1 MIYIPILA
9 RNLLWPLNNINNP
22 HDNDVLC
29 GRRSQNHPGNDYYR
43 SMISSNKYR
52 YLSSNKR
59 GKREIALELV
69 SIIYTMDPPGRF
81 LEKNELNQTYDDIG
95 EERAVVKVSQAL
107 REGAP
112 NIRKQIAADRMIR
125 EQAKSFYPNG
135 GLVYSGSHDSE
146 ESYIAIPEAARRH
159 RKIAS
164 SGNTI
169 GNRSYI
175 YPGNGINWPV
185 MPPSL
190 SPVQH
195 NPCHQPQYLNGYYHQ
210 QFYNGYHSGHPP
222 PGSHYH
228 HPLQPNL
235 PSVGEYAH
243 PNNYCTKHACANQ
256 HCEFMRSNLPMK
268 STNDIPKN
276 VKSSYQ
282 PSPSSSDPQSN
293 FSKIF
298 F

>member
-29 GRRSQNHPGNDYYR
+29 GRGGGSQNHPGNDYYR
-43 SMISSNKYR
+43 NMISSNKYR
-52 YLSSNKR
+52 YLSSNKL
-59 GKREIALELV
+59 GKRGIALELV
-69 SIIYTMDPPGRF
+69 SVIYTMDPPGRF

-112 NIRKQIAADRMIR
+112 NIRKQIAADRTAR
-125 EQAKSFYPNG
+125 EQAALFYPNG

-146 ESYIAIPEAARRH
+146 ESYIDSPEAARRH
-159 RKIAS
+159 RKVAS

-169 GNRSYI
+169 GNRGYI

-185 MPPSL
+185 VPPSL

-195 NPCHQPQYLNGYYHQ
+195 NPYHQPQYLNGYYHQ
-210 QFYNGYHSGHPP
+210 QFYNGYHSEHPP
-222 PGSHYH
+222 LGSHYH
-228 HPLQPNL
+228 HPLEPNL
-235 PSVGEYAH
+235 PSVGKYAH
-243 PNNYCTKHACANQ
+243 PINYCTKHACANQ
-256 HCEFMRSNLPMK
+256 HYP
-268 STNDIPKN
+268 
-276 VKSSYQ
+276 
-282 PSPSSSDPQSN
+282 
-293 FSKIF
+293 
-298 F
+298 